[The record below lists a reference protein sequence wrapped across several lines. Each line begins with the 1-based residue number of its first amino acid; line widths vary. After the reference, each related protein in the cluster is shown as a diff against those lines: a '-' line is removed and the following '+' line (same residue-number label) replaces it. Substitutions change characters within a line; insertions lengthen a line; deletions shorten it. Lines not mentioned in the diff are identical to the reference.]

1 MHHEALRQEYET
13 LRPGV
18 DFSGERSSE
27 VLGAPS
33 ARVALQQS
41 RLNPCERSFT
51 MGELSGDPNYS
62 EMKAELQALRKGLED
77 LETRQSAL
85 GIGAHPTARRIF
97 PRRLITAS
105 ISLAALLVAAGGLLW
120 GQQIQALFV
129 NNKGD
134 VGIGTN
140 APNAKL
146 DVAGKLK
153 AAETEVLGLLTTKT
167 LNVTQQVTADTL
179 DVTNK
184 AIAGKLESRGDL
196 KANSATITTLQGP
209 CPSPCDLRIVQPK
222 LTIQGDVRVNGTM
235 DAFNTTGGINGE
247 KPRFTLT
254 IPAGGTTW
262 NTAVVDLK
270 ALCGDE
276 DGCRIKL
283 LMQHKNFENN
293 PPVRLITADL
303 YMVQRTANGPIKGY
317 TRSSGAN
324 NHEASWTLNNG
335 SAATLLNTWSDW
347 FSISNTYYP
356 GDWFC
361 GGAPAKSASAPAAC
375 IQSRP
380 YSSGQNNWRNGAD
393 SYLVGFRFNKDITAT
408 ILIYDR

>member
-1 MHHEALRQEYET
+1 MA
-13 LRPGV
+13 V
-18 DFSGERSSE
+18 SGHRFTKTYSSE
-27 VLGAPS
+27 ERIMNESQEG
-33 ARVALQQS
+33 
-41 RLNPCERSFT
+41 LNC
-51 MGELSGDPNYS
+51 N
-62 EMKAELQALRKGLED
+62 EMKEELQALRKKLED
-77 LETRQSAL
+77 LEANQSAL
-85 GIGAHPTARRIF
+85 QVGTRPTARRRF
-97 PRRLITAS
+97 SRRLVTAS

-129 NNKGD
+129 DNQGN
-134 VGIGTN
+134 VGIGVN
-140 APNAKL
+140 PPGAKL
-146 DVAGKLK
+146 DVAGKIK
-153 AAETEVLGLLTTKT
+153 AAEAEVSGLLKGRT
-167 LNVTQQVTADTL
+167 LLAESAQVTTGTL

-184 AIAGKLESRGDL
+184 AIAGTLESRGDL

-222 LTIQGDVRVNGTM
+222 LTIQGDIRVNGTM

-254 IPAGGTTW
+254 IPAGGSTW

-270 ALCGDE
+270 NLCGDE

-375 IQSRP
+375 IQNQP
-380 YSSGQNNWRNGAD
+380 YSSGQNNWRKDAD